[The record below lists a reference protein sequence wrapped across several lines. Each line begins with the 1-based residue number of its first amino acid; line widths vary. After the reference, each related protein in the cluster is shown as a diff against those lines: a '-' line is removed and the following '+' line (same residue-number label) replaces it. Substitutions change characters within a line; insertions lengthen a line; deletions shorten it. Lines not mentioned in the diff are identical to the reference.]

1 MTTTQVRPFLMFQ
14 GEAEAALTSYVA
26 LIPGSEILELTRHGP
41 GEPGPEGKVKR
52 AVVCIGGANVLAIDS
67 PAVHAFTF
75 TPSFSFF
82 VDCASEIE
90 LDRIWTALEPGGSV
104 LMPLAAYGFSRRF
117 GWLNDRFGVSWQL
130 NLA

>member
-1 MTTTQVRPFLMFQ
+1 MTTTQARPFLMFQ
-14 GEAEAALTSYVA
+14 GEAEAALTAYAA
-26 LIPGSEILELTRHGP
+26 LIPGSQIVELNRYGA

-52 AVVCIGGANVLAIDS
+52 AVVNIAGTTVLAIDS
-67 PAVHAFTF
+67 PVQHAFTF
-75 TPSFSFF
+75 TPAFSFF
-82 VDCASEIE
+82 VDCASEAE
-90 LDRIWTALEPGGSV
+90 LDRIWTALEPGGGV